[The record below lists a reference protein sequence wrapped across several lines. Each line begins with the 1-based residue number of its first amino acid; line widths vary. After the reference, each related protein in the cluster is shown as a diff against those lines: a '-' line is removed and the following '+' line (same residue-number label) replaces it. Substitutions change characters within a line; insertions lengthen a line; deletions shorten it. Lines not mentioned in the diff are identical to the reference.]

1 LEQYGFEENLPM
13 NDRKKAKCFV
23 DSEIYKDKIE
33 ELLQKRKIMLIM
45 VCNSIVLRINHIN
58 SIYQSYMNSYNKYH
72 DEFLHGWSAY
82 SEEFLLAEEIVYH
95 SRKVIDEMIY
105 SLWMYKVGISN
116 INNAEYKCIDS
127 IGKYLSQDVKILT
140 EFDDYLGIIKDI
152 NVLSNSYKH
161 SICTFDPIETD
172 LSHME
177 EPASFWSYIV
187 RERDRDV
194 KVIQEDL
201 LKTVDKMFERFLES
215 I

>member
-1 LEQYGFEENLPM
+1 M
-13 NDRKKAKCFV
+13 NDRRKEKCFFY
-23 DSEIYKDKIE
+23 SEIYKDKFE
-33 ELLQKRKIMLIM
+33 ELLEKRQIMLIM
-45 VCNSIVLRINHIN
+45 VCNNIVLRMNHIVFL
-58 SIYQSYMNSYNKYH
+58 YQSYMNSYNKCNT
-72 DEFLHGWSAY
+72 DSMCESSAY
-82 SEEFLLAEEIVYH
+82 PEEFLVAEEIVYH
-95 SRKVIDEMIY
+95 SRKAIDEMIY

-116 INNAEYKCIDS
+116 LDNAENKCIDS
-127 IGKYLSQDVKILT
+127 IGKYLNQDVKILT

-177 EPASFWSYIV
+177 KSASFWSYAV
-187 RERDRDV
+187 RERDPDV